1 MEIDIQIRGATP
13 TEAQKVLKGIVKEEE
28 APVPGKVAPVKKTKK
43 PRGKY
48 QIPFSA
54 VTQKKDYQN
63 ARNLCIKHQLPYSE
77 ALKKQ
82 QEEEPDGGAGE
93 TPKELTLKTLDTI
106 SPNDVINGLKVRQ
119 IKPDGGRE
127 KMCGIGIVTAR
138 KAGLIEV
145 RDGNGKKH
153 MLDARCLAIDT
164 TWQQPSDRARGASS

>member
-13 TEAQKVLKGIVKEEE
+13 TEAQEVLKGIAKEKTS
-28 APVPGKVAPVKKTKK
+28 APEGKAPPVKKTAKK
-43 PRGKY
+43 PQGKY
-48 QIPFSA
+48 QIPFSTI
-54 VTQKKDYQN
+54 TQKQEYQN
-63 ARNLCIKHQLPYSE
+63 ARNLCIKYRLPYPE

-82 QEEEPDGGAGE
+82 QEELAAGTGK
-93 TPKELTLKTLDTI
+93 TPKEPDPKTLDMI

-127 KMCGIGIVTAR
+127 TMYGVGIVTAR

-153 MLDARCLAIDT
+153 TLDARCLAIDT
-164 TWQQPSDRARGASS
+164 TGQQPSDRATGASS